1 MFFLNSFWFVV
12 SVTTEVGMM
21 IPGVGLVYVPTTT
34 AVLMPMGL
42 VYGA

>member
-1 MFFLNSFWFVV
+1 VFFLNSFWFVP
-12 SVTTEVGMM
+12 VTTEVGMM